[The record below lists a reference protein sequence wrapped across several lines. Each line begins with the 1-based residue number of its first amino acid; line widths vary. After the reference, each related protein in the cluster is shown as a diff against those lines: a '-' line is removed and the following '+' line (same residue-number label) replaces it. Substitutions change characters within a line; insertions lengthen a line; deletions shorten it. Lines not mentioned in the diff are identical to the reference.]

1 VVKYGTA
8 QEAKI
13 ASPVLTES
21 FTVVSRSEDEDQDTS
36 KLGDDQGMMRQQELI
51 GYSTR
56 MLCHSRSRSVML
68 CRMSLFFWSVG
79 SKPNDTRAAEAFQV
93 VRLWLVF
100 PVVNQMLP
108 GKMPRRKCRYAR

>member
-68 CRMSLFFWSVG
+68 CRMSLFFFFFFLERWV
-79 SKPNDTRAAEAFQV
+79 
-93 VRLWLVF
+93 
-100 PVVNQMLP
+100 
-108 GKMPRRKCRYAR
+108 